1 MASIDN
7 DVFTKAI
14 HRSDFEVFKN
24 KLGLVTFD
32 AYYYLQERLGNLI

>member
-1 MASIDN
+1 MASINN

-14 HRSDFEVFKN
+14 CRSDFEVFKN